1 MPKAA
6 GIEVRT
12 ELSIEAMQNI
22 QIERGGD
29 AISIVI
35 CPHESRFVFH
45 HVRTQQQR
53 IAGSELRPQI
63 AKNGA
68 SLLRREVADAR
79 TYLHRERGAREPF
92 KLRRVSDVVHHHRL

>member
-1 MPKAA
+1 MPEAA
-6 GIEVRT
+6 GIKVRT
-12 ELSIEAMQNI
+12 EFSIEAMQKV

-29 AISIVI
+29 AIFVVI
-35 CPHESRFVFH
+35 RADESRFVLH
-45 HVRTQQQR
+45 HICSQQQR

-79 TYLHRERGAREPF
+79 TDVHRERGPIEPF
-92 KLRRVSDVVHHHRL
+92 QLRRVSDVVRHYRL